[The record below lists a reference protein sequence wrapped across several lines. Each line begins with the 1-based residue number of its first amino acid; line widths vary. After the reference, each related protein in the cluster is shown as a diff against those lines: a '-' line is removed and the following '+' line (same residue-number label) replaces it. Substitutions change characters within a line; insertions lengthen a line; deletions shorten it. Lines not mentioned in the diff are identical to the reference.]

1 MAEWADTRET
11 VHRWTQV
18 VGKVRL
24 ALEPPVNHWWQIP
37 LYVSAR
43 GLTTSLM
50 HAAHRSLEIEF
61 DFVDHVLALRTTDG
75 EQRTVA
81 LEPRSVASFYDETMT
96 SLAALGVE
104 IDILARPVEVADATP
119 FAADTDHAAYDGEAI
134 NRFWRGLVEV
144 DRVLDVFRGRFVG
157 KASPVHFFWGAFDMA
172 TTRFSGRTGATSP
185 GRGSQLRRLGDA
197 RGLQPRGQ
205 QRRFLAGRQRRGIVL
220 LLRLSRAR
228 RVRRAAGAARRRL
241 LRLDPRRVH
250 PSRTGRCARP
260 TIPMRRCWR
269 SCRPTYEAAATTGDW
284 DRPSLDATLPKVAA
298 RMTEGSKKAIIA
310 AFFANL
316 GIAIAKFVGFLI
328 TSSAGLL
335 AEAFHSLA
343 DTGNQGLLMLGG
355 KRAARKPDAE
365 HPFGYGR
372 ERYFWAFV
380 VALVLFSLGGMFA
393 LYEGF
398 SKLRHPHEVENLGVA
413 IGILV
418 FAICLETYSLR
429 TAYREAKSAQG
440 PRASRGGGTSAP
452 RSRRNYPSSCSR
464 TSAPRSVCSWPSSGC
479 SSPTSPTSLAGT
491 PSGRSPSAPSSSS
504 SPSPSP
510 SR

>member
-1 MAEWADTRET
+1 MTSATSSRPWPELTLTEWADTRET

-172 TTRFSGRTGATSP
+172 TTRFSGRPAPPHPGGVPNCADWVMHEAYSHEVSSAGFWPGGSDEGSFYSYAYPEPAGFAEQPVQPATAYYDST
-185 GRGSQLRRLGDA
+185 LGEFILPYRAVRTAEDPDA
-197 RGLQPRGQ
+197 TLLAFLQ
-205 QRRFLAGRQRRGIVL
+205 
-220 LLRLSRAR
+220 
-228 RVRRAAGAARRRL
+228 
-241 LRLDPRRVH
+241 
-250 PSRTGRCARP
+250 T
-260 TIPMRRCWR
+260 
-269 SCRPTYEAAATTGDW
+269 TYEAAATTGDW
-284 DRPSLDATLPKVAA
+284 DRPSLDATL
-298 RMTEGSKKAIIA
+298 
-310 AFFANL
+310 
-316 GIAIAKFVGFLI
+316 
-328 TSSAGLL
+328 
-335 AEAFHSLA
+335 
-343 DTGNQGLLMLGG
+343 
-355 KRAARKPDAE
+355 
-365 HPFGYGR
+365 
-372 ERYFWAFV
+372 
-380 VALVLFSLGGMFA
+380 
-393 LYEGF
+393 
-398 SKLRHPHEVENLGVA
+398 
-413 IGILV
+413 
-418 FAICLETYSLR
+418 
-429 TAYREAKSAQG
+429 
-440 PRASRGGGTSAP
+440 
-452 RSRRNYPSSCSR
+452 
-464 TSAPRSVCSWPSSGC
+464 
-479 SSPTSPTSLAGT
+479 
-491 PSGRSPSAPSSSS
+491 
-504 SPSPSP
+504 
-510 SR
+510 